1 MKDITEI
8 NKNIE
13 GFGTKK
19 INLLSSEALDNSIKN
34 LTSPRF
40 LGSIHM
46 KKLNDT
52 TKISTV
58 ESLLSGEL
66 ELKVNKS
73 LKNTLLNPI
82 TIALIFL
89 MIIFNILWVL
99 TVFFL

>member
-1 MKDITEI
+1 MKDT
-8 NKNIE
+8 KDIE
-13 GFGTKK
+13 NLGIKK
-19 INLLSSEALDNSIKN
+19 TNLLSSEALENSIKN
-34 LTSPRF
+34 LTNPRF

-46 KKLNDT
+46 RKLNDT
-52 TKISTV
+52 SRISTV

-99 TVFFL
+99 FVFFL

>member
-1 MKDITEI
+1 MKDI
-8 NKNIE
+8 KDIE
-13 GFGTKK
+13 NLGTKK

-34 LTSPRF
+34 LTNPRF

-46 KKLNDT
+46 RKLNDT
-52 TKISTV
+52 SRISTV

-99 TVFFL
+99 LVFFL

>member
-1 MKDITEI
+1 MKDI
-8 NKNIE
+8 KDIE
-13 GFGTKK
+13 NLGTKK

-34 LTSPRF
+34 LTNPRF

-46 KKLNDT
+46 RKLNDT
-52 TKISTV
+52 SRISTV

-82 TIALIFL
+82 SIALIFL

-99 TVFFL
+99 LVFFL